1 MARFLISRLVQFPL
15 ILAII
20 YLTTFALVWL
30 APGDPF
36 AMLNER
42 NNPEAAEQL
51 RRQFNADSPWKFL
64 ATYPL
69 KLLSGEMG
77 PSFKY
82 QGVQVGDIIRDSL
95 PVSLAIGG
103 LAIVIASGVGI
114 FIGTLAA
121 VRRGGV
127 LDWASLTLALIGVSV
142 PSFVVAAALMT
153 AFAYNLELLPLGGWP
168 SVEGRGFDNPQAYLD
183 VDPSQLVIYTDEDG
197 RRRSEWDLTA
207 WQWIQLIVVATPDYF
222 RHMLLPAVALSL
234 LPMAYITRLT
244 RVSMID
250 VLGSEFVRTARA
262 KGLSKFKV
270 VFKHCL
276 RNAILPVLS
285 FLGPATANVLVGS
298 FVVETIFVIP
308 GLGPHFVASVQ
319 SRDQPL
325 ILGTVMIYSIFLLTL
340 NLLVDIAYTFVDPRI
355 EIAGKGAES

>member
-1 MARFLISRLVQFPL
+1 MARFLLARLVQFPL
-15 ILAII
+15 ILAVI

-51 RRQFNADSPWKFL
+51 RRQFNADSPWTFL
-64 ATYPL
+64 ATYPV

-82 QGVQVGDIIRDSL
+82 QGMQVGEIIADAL
-95 PVSLAIGG
+95 PVSLSIGA
-103 LAIVIASGVGI
+103 LAMLIATGVGI

-127 LDWASLTLALIGVSV
+127 LDWASLTLALVGVSV
-142 PSFVVAAALMT
+142 PSFVVAAGLMT
-153 AFAYNLELLPLGGWP
+153 AFAYNMSLLPLGGWP
-168 SVEGRGFDNPQAYLD
+168 GVEGRGYSNPRAYVDVSPAQVDAQGD
-183 VDPSQLVIYTDEDG
+183 VD
-197 RRRSEWDLTA
+197 LTIGQA
-207 WQWIQLIVVATPDYF
+207 VQFYVFATGDYI
-222 RHMLLPAVALSL
+222 RHMILPAIALSL

-325 ILGTVMIYSIFLLTL
+325 ILGTVMIYSVFLLTL
-340 NLLVDIAYTFVDPRI
+340 NLLVDVAYTLVDPRI
-355 EIAGKGAES
+355 ELAGSGTGSGKGGAT

>member
-1 MARFLISRLVQFPL
+1 MARFLLARLAQFPL
-15 ILAII
+15 ILAVI
-20 YLTTFALVWL
+20 YLTTYLLVWL

-42 NNPEAAEQL
+42 NNPEAADQL
-51 RRQFNADSPWKFL
+51 RRQFNADSPWAFL
-64 ATYPL
+64 ATYPA
-69 KLLSGEMG
+69 KLLTGEMG

-82 QGVQVGDIIRDSL
+82 QGMQVGEILGDAL
-95 PVSLAIGG
+95 PVSLSIGA
-103 LAIVIASGVGI
+103 LAMVIATGVGVCV
-114 FIGTLAA
+114 GTLAA
-121 VRRGGV
+121 VRRGGA
-127 LDWASLTLALIGVSV
+127 LDWASLTLALLGVSI
-142 PSFVVAAALMT
+142 PSFVVAAGLMT
-153 AFAYNLELLPLGGWP
+153 AFAYNLELMPLGGWP
-168 SVEGRGFDNPQAYLD
+168 GVEGRGYDNPAAYVD
-183 VDPSQLVIYTDEDG
+183 VAPGQVDPATG
-197 RRRSEWDLTA
+197 AADLTVFQHVRA
-207 WQWIQLIVVATPDYF
+207 VVAATGDYLW
-222 RHMLLPAVALSL
+222 HMLLPAAALSL

-250 VLGSEFVRTARA
+250 VLGSEYVRTARA

-325 ILGTVMIYSIFLLTL
+325 ILGTVMIYSLFLLTL
-340 NLLVDIAYTFVDPRI
+340 NLLVDVAYTFVDPRI
-355 EIAGKGAES
+355 ELAGGGTGAGK

>member
-1 MARFLISRLVQFPL
+1 MARFLLARLVQFPL
-15 ILAII
+15 ILGVI

-42 NNPEAAEQL
+42 NNPEAADQL
-51 RRQFNADSPWKFL
+51 RRQFNADSPWTFL
-64 ATYPL
+64 TTYPI

-82 QGVQVGDIIRDSL
+82 QGMQVGEIIGDAL
-95 PVSLAIGG
+95 PVSLAIGA
-103 LAIVIASGVGI
+103 LAVMFATGVGV
-114 FIGTLAA
+114 FVGTLAA

-127 LDWASLTLALIGVSV
+127 LDWASLTLALVGVSV
-142 PSFVVAAALMT
+142 PSFVVAAGLMT
-153 AFAYNLELLPLGGWP
+153 AFAYKLDLMPLGGWP
-168 SVEGRGFDNPQAYLD
+168 GVEGRGYANPAAYVEPGPGQIDPETGD
-183 VDPSQLVIYTDEDG
+183 VTLTFPQRLVA
-197 RRRSEWDLTA
+197 LA
-207 WQWIQLIVVATPDYF
+207 AATGDYLW
-222 RHMLLPAVALSL
+222 HMILPAIALSL

-262 KGLSKFKV
+262 KGLSRFKV

-325 ILGTVMIYSIFLLTL
+325 ILGTVMIYSLFLLTL
-340 NLLVDIAYTFVDPRI
+340 NLLVDVAYTIVDPRI
-355 EIAGKGAES
+355 ELAGTTGKGGLK